1 MPAPGTLNVIGG
13 NDRGKRFELT
23 GPETRIGRGTDQ
35 DVVLSDIAVS
45 RRHFTVVFDG
55 ARYKVRDLGSGN
67 GTLVNGQRVDGYTL
81 NDGDHIEIGQT
92 VMRFEHQ
99 GSRPVAAPLPP
110 LNAQPMPAQQ
120 PFGAPPPGMPVETPS
135 DVALLPMNPGPTPYS
150 TGQRSFSFLNPI
162 DTPSRKLIA
171 FGSMGLI
178 SLIGLIIIFSRTVFA
193 KPPVVPSEAEELYRQ
208 GLRLYNS
215 GDYEGAKISFGEAL
229 TQVPDSPDAKRYVRL
244 CDAEVTA
251 KNALKAA
258 EQRMAAHKFVDALK
272 ALDQVDSASVSWDAA
287 QKMRSD
293 LSPRAATED
302 VEEARRIAADDP
314 ETARARL
321 AQAIQLDPGN
331 EDARTLLGK
340 LKSGAA
346 LPPPVAVKEPE
357 PPPEKEKPER
367 APPPE
372 REHGKHNRHAS
383 RDDIDLAPVKVP
395 PPSSKTPK
403 EAPPPASSPGGAVS
417 GSALAAYKNRD
428 FAGAEKAYRVEAL
441 NLPAIQA
448 QKSIEKANQVRQL
461 KQVVDRASSEEGKQ
475 FDAAIKDYEEAM
487 SLDGKLGKGMHAA
500 FFKQKIGKMQQSQAQ
515 SAYAAGKYEQA
526 FAAAQTASKY
536 GAGDG
541 GVLKLLEGKAGELV
555 QKGIAVQKSNPP
567 QAKTYWRTVIRM
579 VPTTSVNY
587 AKAYQLL
594 NNGGG
599 SHKDEDED

>member
-1 MPAPGTLNVIGG
+1 MPAPGVLNVIGG

-45 RRHFTVVFDG
+45 RRHFTLVFDG

-67 GTLVNGQRVDGYTL
+67 GTLVNGQRVDNYVL

-92 VMRFEHQ
+92 VMRFEHS
-99 GSRPVAAPLPP
+99 GSRPVASPLPP
-110 LNAQPMPAQQ
+110 LNPQPPPSQ
-120 PFGAPPPGMPVETPS
+120 PFGPPPQGMPVETPS
-135 DVALLPMNPGPTPYS
+135 DVALMPMSPGPTPYT
-150 TGQRSFSFLNPI
+150 TGQRWFSFLNPI
-162 DTPSRKLIA
+162 DTPTRKLIA

-215 GDYEGAKISFGEAL
+215 GDYEGAKISFTEAL
-229 TQVPDSPDAKRYVRL
+229 GQVPDSPDAKRYVRL

-251 KNALKAA
+251 KSALKTA
-258 EQRMAAHKFVDALK
+258 EQRIAQRKFVDALK
-272 ALDQVDSASVSWDAA
+272 ALEQVDSSSVSWDEA
-287 QKMRSD
+287 QKLRSD
-293 LSPRAATED
+293 LAPRAAAED
-302 VEEARRIAADDP
+302 VDEARRIAADDP

-321 AQAIQLDPGN
+321 QQAIQLDPGN
-331 EDARTLLGK
+331 DDARTLLGK

-346 LPPPVAVKEPE
+346 LPPPVAQKEPE
-357 PPPEKEKPER
+357 PPVEKERP
-367 APPPE
+367 APPPP
-372 REHGKHNRHAS
+372 REKKGRHAS
-383 RDDIDLAPVKVP
+383 RDDIELAPVKVP
-395 PPSSKTPK
+395 PPSTKTTK
-403 EAPPPASSPGGAVS
+403 ETPAPAALPGGAVS

-428 FAGAEKAYRVEAL
+428 FAGAEKAYRQEAL
-441 NLPAIQA
+441 TQQAVQA

-475 FDAAIKDYEEAM
+475 FDAAIRDYEEAM
-487 SLDGKLGKGMHAA
+487 SLDAKLGKGMHAA

-526 FAAAQTASKY
+526 FAAAQTATKY

-567 QAKTYWRTVIRM
+567 QAKQFWRTVIRM

-594 NNGGG
+594 NNGSGA
-599 SHKDEDED
+599 HKDEDED